1 MDKELEM
8 DTRVFGKDLIN
19 LNNILKQTVDEPILY
34 ISRKFG
40 NRYIVPQ
47 SKYVKPEDYVK
58 LQNKC
63 QEQEKILDILK
74 SNIVDCNIAFGTP
87 FDGEDKIS
95 FTVDICR
102 LKNYTNENTG
112 EKQYVIFQDNNFDLI
127 LQWLRDTLIKW

>member
-1 MDKELEM
+1 MSKEEYVGGRM
-8 DTRVFGKDLIN
+8 EGKDIIN
-19 LNNILKQTVDEPILY
+19 LQHSIEQCNDEPILY
-34 ISRKFG
+34 VSRKFG
-40 NRYIVPQ
+40 NKYIVPQ
-47 SKYVKPEDYVK
+47 NKYIKPEDYVK

-74 SNIVDCNIAFGTP
+74 SNICDCNVAFGTP
-87 FDGEDKIS
+87 FDGEDRVS